1 MADELMRVQGVKRG
15 RGAAIKKFEKKWART
30 YNKACKDVVKGLKR
44 YANEQPTPKKEKK
57 QPPKQGTHRKLIID
71 KKESVTQAQKRY
83 YEKNRD
89 ALNAKKRKNYHE
101 KKKKMG
107 AEPSPKKMK
116 SGKKHTV

>member
-1 MADELMRVQGVKRG
+1 MH
-15 RGAAIKKFEKKWART
+15 
-30 YNKACKDVVKGLKR
+30 
-44 YANEQPTPKKEKK
+44 KKEK
-57 QPPKQGTHRKLIID
+57 
-71 KKESVTQAQKRY
+71 QAQSSKTY

-89 ALNAKKRKNYHE
+89 ALNAKKRKRYHD